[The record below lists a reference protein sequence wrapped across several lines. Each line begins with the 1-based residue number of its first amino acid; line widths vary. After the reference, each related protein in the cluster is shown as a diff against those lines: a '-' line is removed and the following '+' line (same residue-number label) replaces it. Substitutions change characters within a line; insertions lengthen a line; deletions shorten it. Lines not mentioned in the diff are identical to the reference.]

1 MFAAQQLHCK
11 VNVLKNNSIIQFVRY
26 NILGTTLFLKDV
38 YIKKKKK
45 ALSACFTLGW
55 SGRRFLA
62 VVKLEGNPFPE
73 KSSVRFRNKFLLNR
87 SSQLDCI
94 AIGFRFNLVINVS
107 VKEFFK

>member
-1 MFAAQQLHCK
+1 MF
-11 VNVLKNNSIIQFVRY
+11 
-26 NILGTTLFLKDV
+26 IL
-38 YIKKKKK
+38 KKKKSLK
-45 ALSACFTLGW
+45 CLFYFRMVRQKISDSCQA
-55 SGRRFLA
+55 
-62 VVKLEGNPFPE
+62 EGNPFPE